1 MSKVL
6 YFDYAA
12 FCVFTLIMVSV
23 IMKKMTRGKLNRQ
36 FQFVLTI
43 AMVATAFDIGAIAF
57 DNMGERHVVTQ
68 YIFHTGYSL
77 FPCRFIGYVCRL
89 CGEHS
94 GCHTYIQ
101 R

>member
-36 FQFVLTI
+36 FQIVLAI
-43 AMVATAFDIGAIAF
+43 AMVATEFIVQDSS
-57 DNMGERHVVTQ
+57 
-68 YIFHTGYSL
+68 YILY
-77 FPCRFIGYVCRL
+77 
-89 CGEHS
+89 
-94 GCHTYIQ
+94 
-101 R
+101 

>member
-43 AMVATAFDIGAIAF
+43 AMVATAFDIGLSLI
-57 DNMGERHVVTQ
+57 H
-68 YIFHTGYSL
+68 ICL
-77 FPCRFIGYVCRL
+77 FPRRYLLDFSMSLQCLSEI
-89 CGEHS
+89 
-94 GCHTYIQ
+94 
-101 R
+101 

>member
-57 DNMGERHVVTQ
+57 DNMGDTYSIRD
-68 YIFHTGYSL
+68 ISFSMSFH
-77 FPCRFIGYVCRL
+77 RL
-89 CGEHS
+89 CMPLMW
-94 GCHTYIQ
+94 
-101 R
+101 

>member
-36 FQFVLTI
+36 F
-43 AMVATAFDIGAIAF
+43 
-57 DNMGERHVVTQ
+57 
-68 YIFHTGYSL
+68 
-77 FPCRFIGYVCRL
+77 
-89 CGEHS
+89 
-94 GCHTYIQ
+94 
-101 R
+101 

>member
-43 AMVATAFDIGAIAF
+43 AMLP
-57 DNMGERHVVTQ
+57 Q
-68 YIFHTGYSL
+68 
-77 FPCRFIGYVCRL
+77 RL
-89 CGEHS
+89 
-94 GCHTYIQ
+94 I
-101 R
+101 

>member
-36 FQFVLTI
+36 FQIVLAI
-43 AMVATAFDIGAIAF
+43 AMVATVFDIGAIAF

-68 YIFHTGYSL
+68 YIFHTGSL
-77 FPCRFIGYVCRL
+77 FPCRFVGYVCHL

>member
-43 AMVATAFDIGAIAF
+43 AMVATAFDIGAIACSHPIHIPY
-57 DNMGERHVVTQ
+57 G
-68 YIFHTGYSL
+68 ISL

>member
-36 FQFVLTI
+36 FQFVLI
-43 AMVATAFDIGAIAF
+43 QSFLLRF
-57 DNMGERHVVTQ
+57 
-68 YIFHTGYSL
+68 SL
-77 FPCRFIGYVCRL
+77 ICL
-89 CGEHS
+89 
-94 GCHTYIQ
+94 
-101 R
+101 